1 MRQKGI
7 SNNMAECIK
16 KMYNGIKFCVMCGDE
31 VRFLLNEKEVKDK
44 VSVSAFICLTFLVK

>member
-16 KMYNGIKFCVMCGDE
+16 KMYNGIKFCAMCGDE

-44 VSVSAFICLTFLVK
+44 ISVSAFIC